1 MIAGLLALFWCLLW
15 WIMVEDSPDQ
25 DRKITDQELEYLQ
38 NTIGLTERQMSD
50 APPPWRAMLTSRPV
64 WAIIIAHFTENWG
77 FYTLLTCLPM
87 FLRDVLGYSL
97 DTAGFLASFPYTLM
111 AMVVQVSGYLAD
123 TIRADGK
130 LSTTHIRKLFTC
142 GAYLGQAFFM
152 TLTALIMTRGTSIT
166 FLSLALGLGGL
177 TWAGFGV
184 NHLDVA
190 PRYAAILMG
199 ISNTVGTIPG
209 IIVPSLTGSI
219 VVERSP
225 EEWRTVF
232 LITAAVY
239 AVGALLYGILASG
252 EKQVNLKCFIQS

>member
-1 MIAGLLALFWCLLW
+1 MT
-15 WIMVEDSPDQ
+15 
-25 DRKITDQELEYLQ
+25 DRQL
-38 NTIGLTERQMSD
+38 SD
-50 APPPWRAMLTSRPV
+50 APPPWRKMLTSRAV

-77 FYTLLTCLPM
+77 FYTLLTSLPM
-87 FLRDVLGYSL
+87 FLRDVLDYSL
-97 DTAGFLASFPYTLM
+97 DTAGLLAAFPYILM
-111 AMVVQVSGYLAD
+111 AVVVQISGYLAD

-166 FLSLALGLGGL
+166 LLSLALGLGGL

-209 IIVPSLTGSI
+209 IICPSLTGAI
-219 VVERSP
+219 VVERSH

-232 LITAAVY
+232 LITALVY
-239 AVGALLYGILASG
+239 ALGALFYGVLASG
-252 EKQVNLKCFIQS
+252 EKQVWNREQ